1 MTVHPPKE
9 QHIIC
14 CSQLKIA
21 AAAVQAAQL
30 SFLPSAP
37 LVAAAAAGLA
47 SGLAA
52 CSAISFFANTRKS
65 AAQQRGVV
73 QQLVV
78 MGDGGSPP
86 QHWRT
91 ELAHTSKHT
100 PAVETEAGQ
109 GAQQSTATRQCTDA
123 HSQKLAPFHVD
134 HSSTPASTMV
144 CRVKESNHSL
154 VGTSDSQAAKV
165 CSLRTGG
172 REGGCGGQRGAAE
185 RGCGVLSCT
194 LAAVCHAHSRPLQTA
209 GHCSS
214 QALNHD

>member
-1 MTVHPPKE
+1 MKPAHNLTVHPPKG
-9 QHIIC
+9 QHLIY
-14 CSQLKIA
+14 SSRLEIA
-21 AAAVQAAQL
+21 AAALQAAQL

-78 MGDGGSPP
+78 MGDGGSP
-86 QHWRT
+86 QQRWRT
-91 ELAHTSKHT
+91 ELAHTSKHKL
-100 PAVETEAGQ
+100 AAETEAGQ

-123 HSQKLAPFHVD
+123 HSQKLAPFQVD

-144 CRVKESNHSL
+144 CRVKESNQSL
-154 VGTSDSQAAKV
+154 VGTSDSQAANV
-165 CSLRTGG
+165 CRLRTGG
-172 REGGCGGQRGAAE
+172 REGSWGRHSEGA
-185 RGCGVLSCT
+185 GY
-194 LAAVCHAHSRPLQTA
+194 
-209 GHCSS
+209 
-214 QALNHD
+214 